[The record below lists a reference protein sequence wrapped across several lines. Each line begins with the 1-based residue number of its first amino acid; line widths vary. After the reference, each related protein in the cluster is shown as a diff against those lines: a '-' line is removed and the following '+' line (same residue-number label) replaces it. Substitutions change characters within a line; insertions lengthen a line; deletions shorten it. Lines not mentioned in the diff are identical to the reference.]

1 MLRHAYR
8 LHSGSLSKMKLVE
21 EQLPDPGPGEA
32 TIAVKAI
39 GLNFADIF
47 AIWGL
52 YSATPAGEFVPG
64 LEYAGVV
71 ARVGAGV
78 THLREGDE
86 VMGVI
91 RFGAYATHLNIDARY
106 VLPLPQGW
114 SFEEGAAYPVQV
126 LTAYYAL
133 KELGA
138 IRQGHT
144 VLIHSAAGGVGIW
157 ANRIA
162 RQYDAFTIGTVGRA
176 QKLEFLREEGYDK
189 GIVRSSNFKLELE
202 QALDG
207 RELHLIMECI
217 GGKILQEG
225 YEKLAPQ
232 GRMIVYGSARY
243 ASVGNRPNYLK
254 LAWYYL
260 TRPRIDPQRMIESNK
275 GVLGFNLIWLY
286 HRAELLHQLL
296 GELEQMDLGK
306 PHVGHTFSL
315 EQLKDA
321 ILLFQT
327 GKTVGKVVVRV

>member
-106 VLPLPQGW
+106 VLPLPPGW
-114 SFEEGAAYPVQV
+114 SFEEGAAYPVQA
-126 LTAYYAL
+126 LTAYYSL
-133 KELGA
+133 KELGT
-138 IRQGHT
+138 IRQSHT
-144 VLIHSAAGGVGIW
+144 VLIHSAAGGVGIGPT
-157 ANRIA
+157 ALLNS
-162 RQYDAFTIGTVGRA
+162 TVPSPACPRSFSGLCWPKPRLYAKGFGRRRMA
-176 QKLEFLREEGYDK
+176 EEGPQLPPLLYAN
-189 GIVRSSNFKLELE
+189 VKLFTFLVN
-202 QALDG
+202 LYY
-207 RELHLIMECI
+207 LYTVITI
-217 GGKILQEG
+217 
-225 YEKLAPQ
+225 
-232 GRMIVYGSARY
+232 Y
-243 ASVGNRPNYLK
+243 ASKR
-254 LAWYYL
+254 
-260 TRPRIDPQRMIESNK
+260 
-275 GVLGFNLIWLY
+275 
-286 HRAELLHQLL
+286 
-296 GELEQMDLGK
+296 
-306 PHVGHTFSL
+306 
-315 EQLKDA
+315 
-321 ILLFQT
+321 
-327 GKTVGKVVVRV
+327 